1 MFSQAEAH
9 FHWPYGLRRSH
20 SANGVKCIYAAQVL
34 KALATV
40 TPLRP
45 WLPANWAGSSS
56 GQKKTINCVAQVEKN
71 GKKINENQKTK
82 NSRNILKRRERNCK
96 SSRATKCAGNQY
108 ATKAICQRPRP
119 NAHCAYLAHLLPAHW
134 RCMCYGTVARW
145 HGELSWTELWLSWV
159 YGRRR
164 TKVGKVNNYLC
175 LY

>member
-71 GKKINENQKTK
+71 GKKSTKIKKQRTAEIYLKGEKGTARAAEQRSVLEINTQ
-82 NSRNILKRRERNCK
+82 LKPFANGHAPTPTARTWHICCRPID
-96 SSRATKCAGNQY
+96 AACA
-108 ATKAICQRPRP
+108 
-119 NAHCAYLAHLLPAHW
+119 
-134 RCMCYGTVARW
+134 MARW